1 MKRITVLLAD
11 DHTVLRQG
19 LRALLGLHPDL
30 EVVGEAGNARAAVAA
45 AKRIQPDVVLMDVA
59 MPLLN
64 GREATRKILEVA
76 PGARVLVLSCN
87 SDDDCVAQMLEAGAT
102 GYLLKHAVAD
112 ELAQAIRD
120 VRRGVKVL
128 SPAIAKRRQ
137 DNQQAA
143 FVHGCEDRRTR
154 LTARQTEVLQLIAES
169 FSNQEM
175 AAELGISIKT
185 VEKHRQQLMNNL
197 DIHDVAGLT
206 RFVIAQCTG
215 ERRQHLAA

>member
-1 MKRITVLLAD
+1 MKRITVLLVD
-11 DHTVLRQG
+11 DHTVVRQD
-19 LRALLGLHPDL
+19 LRALLGLQPDL
-30 EVVGEAGNARAAVAA
+30 EVVGEAGNGREAVAA

-76 PGARVLVLSCN
+76 PGVRVLVLSCY

-102 GYLLKHAVAD
+102 GYLLKHAVAN

-120 VRRGVKVL
+120 VRRGVKVF

-137 DNQQAA
+137 DNQHGA
-143 FVHGCEDRRTR
+143 FGRTR
-154 LTARQTEVLQLIAES
+154 LTAREIEVLQLIAEG
-169 FSNQEM
+169 FSNPGM

-185 VEKHRQQLMNNL
+185 VDKHRQQVMRKL

-206 RFVIAQCTG
+206 RFVIAQGVG
-215 ERRQHLAA
+215 EPRQHLVA